1 MNYIRHLNAFF
12 SFVRCDKRLTCSHV
26 SLYMALFQCWNIN
39 RFKNPF
45 TISREETMKLSA
57 IGSKN
62 TYHKNLKELHD
73 FGYIF
78 YKASLNKF
86 FKSSVHIVVFDN
98 PNPVNIHQ
106 LNLFVSGAEKN
117 EKKQEVTCPKLVQ
130 DEENVGPKNDTVP
143 VPILTDASPIFDTV
157 PVSKMGL
164 LIKHKHINSKQERE
178 TNSLT
183 QNIFSKNRNLQEGI
197 NELAAA
203 PKNGTPSPGSSTTK
217 MEKPTLQQVSDFFA
231 DCSYPATEAHKFFNH
246 YQSIGWLVAG
256 KIPMTDWK
264 SSANKWMIN
273 AVNFQMCLKVIDGN
287 HQQSNLDTRT
297 DKDYSQ
303 PL

>member
-1 MNYIRHLNAFF
+1 
-12 SFVRCDKRLTCSHV
+12 
-26 SLYMALFQCWNIN
+26 MALFQCWNIN

-78 YKASLNKF
+78 YKTSVNKF
-86 FKSSVHIVVFDN
+86 FKSSVHIVAFDN

-106 LNLFVSGAEKN
+106 LNLFVSPAEKN
-117 EKKQEVTCPKLVQ
+117 AKTQDATCPNPVQ
-130 DEENVGPKNDTVP
+130 EEENAGTKNETLP
-143 VPILTDASPIFDTV
+143 VPFLTDASPIFDTV

-178 TNSLT
+178 ANSLT
-183 QNIFSKNRNLQEGI
+183 QNIFSKNKILQQGI
-197 NELAAA
+197 NELAAGLKIETVEIRLPTSA
-203 PKNGTPSPGSSTTK
+203 AT
-217 MEKPTLQQVSDFFA
+217 EKPTLQQVLDFF
-231 DCSYPATEAHKFFNH
+231 DSNSYPSIEAKKFFNH

-256 KIPMTDWK
+256 KTAMKDWK

-273 AVNFQMCLKVIDGN
+273 AANFQMSLKVINGN
-287 HQQSNLDTRT
+287 HEQRNLDTRT